1 MSCTRTVVI
10 QRRDPIECLDRLIFG
25 KFFSGCN
32 FAADTLKSKT
42 SFREIRFGCKH
53 HEMDHL
59 AIKAHWPPEGHSAED
74 EISLTIRADQRNQ
87 PEEMHAFVMR
97 QLQLLPPFISSE
109 YFQSTTFMVQALKL
123 TPAANAE
130 HHAYQPIGGSDVH
143 ENQWP

>member
-1 MSCTRTVVI
+1 MPRSAAF
-10 QRRDPIECLDRLIFG
+10 RRERCPKTSQKSLQNPSKALPNSHLNFRRVPHGPQNQFLVIFG

-32 FAADTLKSKT
+32 LAADTLKSKT
-42 SFREIRFGCKH
+42 SFLEIRFGCKH

-87 PEEMHAFVMR
+87 PEEMHAFFMR

-109 YFQSTTFMVQALKL
+109 YFQSRPL
-123 TPAANAE
+123 
-130 HHAYQPIGGSDVH
+130 
-143 ENQWP
+143 